1 MHLPRTRARIAA
13 ASIILSFAALIFC
26 PQSPGSV
33 GVPRAHAQ
41 QAEAETD
48 PLLKE
53 YNAIFQLSE
62 DGKYRE
68 TIAQGVALAEKVKAR
83 DGESH
88 ANYAKVLTLVALGH
102 QGLGHGPQAEALHK
116 RALAIREQLHGKVH
130 IDVAE
135 NIQHLADLY
144 RTLARYTEAEQLYRR
159 ALAIVEKAAGADQSH
174 LAVIL
179 NSLASTYQD
188 LGLNRQSESLFR
200 RSLAIREKM
209 YGAEHID
216 VAQSLNNLAGL
227 YLRLARYSEAVQLY
241 QRAMTIVEKT
251 LGAEHPTL
259 GLMLGN
265 IAGVNIE
272 LGRYAEAE
280 TLLRRSAAIREKSL
294 GASHPDIG
302 FIINKLGELYGTM
315 GRYSEA
321 EAQFKRALPIIE
333 NGLGETHPTVASV
346 LHNLGRIN
354 ELLGRQAEAEAFH
367 RRGLVI
373 IEKGLGA
380 EHRDVAFSLMHVA
393 GIYVTRAR
401 HAEAEPL
408 LKRAHAI
415 LEKNLGP
422 DHPSVGLMLNQLGVI
437 YFGMGRYVEAEAS
450 YRRAIAIREKVQ
462 GREHP
467 DLVVSLG
474 NLAGVLT
481 NAKRYADAEA
491 LYRRALAIGEKAY
504 GKDHVQL
511 AIPLRELGFLY
522 QRLDRAAEGEP
533 LFNRAI
539 ALQEKALGASHL
551 QLADTLSAFA
561 KLKLGRDRVSEAVPL
576 TQRAVRIVSKALIK
590 DRGATGLDGALMRRH
605 FELNIDVLR
614 RARNERLV
622 GPTAD
627 SLTFEAAQWANQS
640 VAATALGQ
648 MAARLGA
655 GNDALAALI
664 REQQDITT
672 HLRVLDKELAT
683 ELAKPANERNQ
694 VRENGVRNR
703 IAALERKLQEYSARI
718 AAQFPRYAELV
729 TASPLAVADVQ
740 KLLGPDEALLL
751 YHVNDD
757 RSFVWAV
764 TRDRIEWYT
773 VKLSSAFLERQ
784 VETLRA
790 ALDIEK
796 NKDLA
801 RAFDYDAAHRLYSA
815 VLGPV
820 EDVIKG
826 KPHLIVVP
834 AGPLSSL
841 PFHVLVTE
849 KKAGSA
855 VDHRSAAWLVRRHA
869 VTVLPAV
876 ASLKALREVAV
887 RASAPQPYL
896 GFGNPIFTPAPRKA
910 ATSPRAR
917 LAAAMR
923 GADTRMDDL
932 RRALPP
938 LPDTADELRA
948 VARALGTPSQ
958 VKLAEEA
965 TERAV
970 KNARLADYRI
980 LHFATHGLEAS
991 QTARFIERAEP
1002 ALALTLPQKPSELDD
1017 GLLTA
1022 SEVAAL
1028 TLNADWVILS
1038 ACNTAAGA
1046 KPGAEPLSGLARSF
1060 FYAGAK
1066 TLLVSHWPVQSD
1078 AAVRLVTGTIRTLEK
1093 DRTLTPAEALRRAM
1107 VALLDDPAKARNAHP
1122 GVWAPFVI
1130 VGTSARAR

>member
-13 ASIILSFAALIFC
+13 VSILLSCVALIGW
-26 PQSPGSV
+26 PQSPDLLSA
-33 GVPRAHAQ
+33 PRAHAQ

-53 YNAIFQLSE
+53 YNAVLQLFE

-68 TIAQGVALAEKVKAR
+68 TIAQGTTLAEKVKAR
-83 DGESH
+83 DGERH
-88 ANYAKVLTLVALGH
+88 ANYAKVLTAVALGH

-135 NIQHLADLY
+135 NLKHLADLY

-159 ALAIVEKAAGADQSH
+159 ALAIVETAAGADQSH
-174 LAVIL
+174 LAAIL
-179 NSLASTYQD
+179 NSLALTYQD

-200 RSLAIREKM
+200 RSLAIHEKLH
-209 YGAEHID
+209 GPDHID

-227 YLRLARYSEAVQLY
+227 YLRLARYAEAVPLY
-241 QRAMTIVEKT
+241 QRAMAIVEKT
-251 LGAEHPTL
+251 LGAEHEIL

-265 IAGVNIE
+265 VAQVNIE
-272 LGRYAEAE
+272 YGRYAEAE
-280 TLLRRSAAIREKSL
+280 TLLRRSAAIREKAL
-294 GASHPDIG
+294 GPNHPEIG
-302 FIINKLGELYGTM
+302 FIINKLAELYGRM

-321 EAQFKRALPIIE
+321 ETLFKRALPIIE
-333 NGLGETHPTVASV
+333 NGLGATHHTVAAV

-354 ELLGRQAEAEAFH
+354 DLLGRYAEAEAFH

-373 IEKGLGA
+373 TEKGLGA
-380 EHRDVAFSLMHVA
+380 DHREVAFSLMNVA

-401 HAEAEPL
+401 RAEAEPL

-422 DHPSVGLMLNQLGVI
+422 DHPNVALMLNQLGVT
-437 YFGMGRYVEAEAS
+437 YFGMGRDDEAEAS
-450 YRRAIAIREKVQ
+450 YRRAIAIREKAQ

-467 DLVVSLG
+467 DLVVPLG
-474 NLAGVLT
+474 NLAGVFT
-481 NAKRYADAEA
+481 RRKRYADAEA
-491 LYRRALAIGEKAY
+491 LYRRSLAIGEKAF

-511 AIPLRELGFLY
+511 AIPLRELGFVY
-522 QRLDRAAEGEP
+522 QELDRAAEGEP
-533 LFNRAI
+533 LLSRAL
-539 ALQEKALGASHL
+539 ALQEKALGASHMEV
-551 QLADTLSAFA
+551 ADTLSAFA
-561 KLKLGRDRVSEAVPL
+561 RLKLARNRVSEAVPL
-576 TQRAVRIVSKALIK
+576 TQRALRIVGKALAK
-590 DRGATGLDGALMRRH
+590 DGRLDVSLMRGY
-605 FELNIDVLR
+605 FELNIDTLR

-627 SLTFEAAQWANQS
+627 ALTFEVAQWANQS

-664 REQQDITT
+664 REQQDITA
-672 HLRVLDKELAT
+672 HLRVLDKELVA
-683 ELAKPANERNQ
+683 EFAKPANERNQ

-703 IAALERKLQEYSARI
+703 IAALERKLRDYNTRI
-718 AAQFPRYAELV
+718 ATQFPRHAELV

-740 KLLGPDEALLL
+740 KLLGSDEALLL

-764 TRDRIEWYT
+764 TRDRIEWHT
-773 VKLSSAFLERQ
+773 VKLSSKFLGQQ

-796 NKDLA
+796 NRNLTQT
-801 RAFDYDAAHRLYSA
+801 FDYDAAHRLYSA

-834 AGPLSSL
+834 AGPLASL

-855 VDHRSAAWLVRRHA
+855 DDHRSAAWLVRRHA

-896 GFGNPIFTPAPRKA
+896 GFGNPIFAPAPGQA
-910 ATSPRAR
+910 APSPRAR
-917 LAAAMR
+917 LAAVMR
-923 GADTRMDDL
+923 GSDTRMDDL

-938 LPDTADELRA
+938 LPDTADEVRA
-948 VARALGTPSQ
+948 VARALGTPTQ
-958 VKLAEEA
+958 VKLAEDA

-980 LHFATHGLEAS
+980 LHFATHGLEAG
-991 QTARFIERAEP
+991 QTGRFIERAEP

-1028 TLNADWVILS
+1028 NLNADWVILS

-1046 KPGAEPLSGLARSF
+1046 KAGAEPLSGLARSF

-1066 TLLVSHWPVQSD
+1066 TLLVSHWPVQSE
-1078 AAVRLVTGTIRTLEK
+1078 AAVRLVTRAIRALEQ

-1107 VALLDDPAKARNAHP
+1107 LALLEDRSKAENAHP
-1122 GVWAPFVI
+1122 GIWAPFVI
-1130 VGTSARAR
+1130 VGTTARAR